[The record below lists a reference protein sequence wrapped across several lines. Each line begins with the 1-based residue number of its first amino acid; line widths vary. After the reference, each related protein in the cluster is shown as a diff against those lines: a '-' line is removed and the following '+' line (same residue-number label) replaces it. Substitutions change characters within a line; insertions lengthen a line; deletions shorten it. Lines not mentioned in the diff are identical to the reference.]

1 MFTKG
6 DKGIV
11 TGTSYP
17 IEGALVRVLDAR
29 HDELIIE
36 LVGYE
41 GNPFALDRVNVA
53 PLDK

>member
-11 TGTSYP
+11 TGTSHP
-17 IEGALVRVLDAR
+17 IDGSLVRVLDAR

-41 GNPFALDRVNVA
+41 GNPFELRRENVA